1 MNVRIASS
9 PDSWGVFRADDPG
22 QPPWSR
28 FLDESAAVG
37 YEGIEL
43 GPDGYLPTEADVLR
57 RELGSR
63 GLKVIGANAVGT
75 LHDPTG
81 WPEIEEIVERRSAL
95 LGELGAEYIVLIGDA
110 HTDPFTG
117 EQLLEKTLDQ
127 DGWARTVEIS
137 HRTAE
142 LSRKNGIQLTFHP
155 HASGHIEYED
165 QIEEYLEKTDPTL
178 VSLCLDTGHHAYK
191 GGEPVSF
198 MRKHH
203 ERIPYFHLK
212 TVHAETLRRVNA
224 ESIPIGKATAM
235 GAFCEPAEGVVDFPA
250 LRRLLEEIDYDGWA
264 VVEQD
269 MRVQS
274 WDVPLP
280 IAKRTRQYFKDIG
293 LG

>member
-1 MNVRIASS
+1 MKVRIASS
-9 PDSWGVFRADDPG
+9 PDSWGVFRADDPQ

-28 FLDESAAVG
+28 FLDESAEAG

-43 GPDGYLPTEADVLR
+43 GPDGYLPADAKVLR
-57 RELGSR
+57 RELDSR

-75 LHDPTG
+75 LHDPAG

-95 LGELGAEYIVLIGDA
+95 LGALGARYIVLIGA
-110 HTDPFTG
+110 GHTDPFTG
-117 EQLLEKTLDQ
+117 EQLLEKTLDD
-127 DGWARTVEIS
+127 DGWAHTVEIS
-137 HRTAE
+137 HRAAE
-142 LSRKNGIQLTFHP
+142 ISRRNGIRLTYHP
-155 HASGHIEYED
+155 HASGQIEYEH
-165 QIEEYLEKTDPTL
+165 QIEEYLERTDPSL
-178 VSLCLDTGHHAYK
+178 VSLCLDTGHHAYM

-212 TVHAETLRRVNA
+212 TVHAERLRRVNA
-224 ESIPIGKATAM
+224 ESLPIGRATAM
-235 GAFCEPAEGVVDFPA
+235 GVFCEPPDGAVDFHA
-250 LRRLLEEIDYDGWA
+250 LRGLLEEIDYDGWA

-269 MRVQS
+269 MRVAS

-280 IAKRTRQYFKDIG
+280 IAIRTRQYFKDIG